1 MSTFAHMRQ
10 LAVPGWVHHG
20 VWFAFGSSV
29 AFLIPF
35 VGVSIL
41 DLQHDTF
48 YLVYFVAAAALLV
61 AYVRTEHVPV
71 RRIAAHAWAWSLGL
85 GIVVGLAQIWNVL
98 GHDATDRPAGGYFVF
113 ELLWRGVTYGV
124 VDALLLSA
132 FPGLIAY
139 GILRGR
145 AGGFIGKLRFTA
157 LALPLVLV
165 ITATYHLGYPQYR
178 EDGVGK
184 PEIGNTM
191 ISVPMF
197 ATANPIG
204 SVVAHATM
212 HTTAVAH
219 SYETDVFLPPE
230 TRAE

>member
-1 MSTFAHMRQ
+1 MSTLSHTH
-10 LAVPGWVHHG
+10 LAAFPHWLRSS
-20 VWFAFGSSV
+20 VWFVGVAAL

-35 VGVSIL
+35 VGVSVL
-41 DLQHDTF
+41 DLQHDVF
-48 YLVYFVAAAALLV
+48 YLMYFATTAALLV
-61 AYVRTEHVPV
+61 AYVRTEHVDVPRIV
-71 RRIAAHAWAWSLGL
+71 RHAWPWSLGL
-85 GIVVGLAQIWNVL
+85 GIVIGVAQVYNVL
-98 GHDATDRPAGGYFVF
+98 GEDATDRPSGGYFVF

-139 GILRGR
+139 SILRGR
-145 AGGFIGKLRFTA
+145 VGGFRGKLRFTA
-157 LALPLVLV
+157 LALPLILV

-178 EDGVGK
+178 EDGVAM

-191 ISVPMF
+191 ISVPML

-204 SVVAHATM
+204 AVVAHASM

-219 SYETDVFLPPE
+219 SYETDQFLPPE
-230 TRAE
+230 TDAK

>member
-1 MSTFAHMRQ
+1 MSTLSHARAV
-10 LAVPGWVHHG
+10 AVPQWLHHV
-20 VWFAFGSSV
+20 VWFVFGAAV
-29 AFLIPF
+29 AFLVPF
-35 VGVSIL
+35 VGVSVL
-41 DLQHDTF
+41 DVQHDLY
-48 YLVYFVAAAALLV
+48 YLGYFIATAALLY
-61 AYVRTEHVPV
+61 AYVRVEHVDV
-71 RRIAAHAWAWSLGL
+71 GRILRIAWPWSVGL
-85 GIVVGLAQIWNVL
+85 GVLVGFAELFNVL
-98 GHDATDRPAGGYFVF
+98 GTDATERPDGAYFAF

-145 AGGFIGKLRFTA
+145 VAGLTGKLRFTA
-157 LALPLVLV
+157 LALPLVLL

-178 EDGVGK
+178 EDGIAK
-184 PEIGNTM
+184 PEVGNTI

-204 SVVAHATM
+204 AVIAHATM

-219 SYETDVFLPPE
+219 SYETEVFLPPQ
-230 TRAE
+230 TSAK